1 MRLLCRLVQVQ
12 GDLETSVR
20 DMLMG
25 LEGLWARLELLHTGV
40 TLTKQSGR
48 GREDLASAQTDSEVK
63 RRGSLPAVLWF
74 SLCCSYATYL
84 FSAVV
89 LVSVSIK
96 QHESQ

>member
-1 MRLLCRLVQVQ
+1 MQ

-40 TLTKQSGR
+40 TLTKQSGQ

-63 RRGSLPAVLWF
+63 KCGSLPAVLWF
-74 SLCCSYATYL
+74 CLCCSYAIYL
-84 FSAVV
+84 LSGLRFAVV

-96 QHESQ
+96 QYESW

>member
-1 MRLLCRLVQVQ
+1 
-12 GDLETSVR
+12 
-20 DMLMG
+20 MG

-63 RRGSLPAVLWF
+63 RRGSLAAVLSF
-74 SLCCSYATYL
+74 CLCCSYAIYL
-84 FSAVV
+84 FSGLSFAVV

-96 QHESQ
+96 QHESW